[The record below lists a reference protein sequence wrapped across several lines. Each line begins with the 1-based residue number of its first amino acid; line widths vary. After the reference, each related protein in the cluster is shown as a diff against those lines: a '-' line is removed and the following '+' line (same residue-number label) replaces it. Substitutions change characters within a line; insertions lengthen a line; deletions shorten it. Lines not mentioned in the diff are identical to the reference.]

1 MEIQREPNRKPR
13 PEHPH
18 KNKIQYDSDWTPRQ
32 DLSFLGG
39 SRKRKGR
46 KLIEFQFLSALV
58 DGLVILGVSLLLCSL
73 VLTFFN
79 SQISKNLFVSTA
91 KLQFIELFAIVFCW
105 FQFCYLII
113 LRSYLGYTLGEKT
126 FNIRLGVYQERFLL
140 SYPFRVIFRTVII
153 LGTGIVVLPLLSW
166 LFEKDLAGEITH
178 LKIVSLV

>member
-1 MEIQREPNRKPR
+1 MEIQKEPIRKPR
-13 PEHPH
+13 TEHPH
-18 KNKIQYDSDWTPRQ
+18 KNKIQYDADWIPRQ

-58 DGLVILGVSLLLCSL
+58 DGLIILGVSLLLCSL

-79 SQISKNLFVSTA
+79 SQLSKSFLNTTA
-91 KLQFIELFAIVFCW
+91 KLQFAELFAVIFCW
-105 FQFCYLII
+105 FQFCYLVL

-140 SYPFRVIFRTVII
+140 SYPFKVIFRTVII
-153 LGTGIVVLPLLSW
+153 LSTGIITLPILSW
-166 LFEKDLAGEITH
+166 VFEKDLAGEVAR